1 MSDLVLT
8 MLMIAGGI
16 MMLAM
21 VLTFVRFLMGP
32 GLVDRTIAFDVMT
45 VGSLGFIA
53 LISVLYGKEMYL
65 DVNLIYGLLSF
76 TAVVVVG
83 KYIEK
88 KL

>member
-8 MLMIAGGI
+8 MLIIAGGI
-16 MMLAM
+16 AILAM
-21 VLTFVRFLMGP
+21 ALTFIRFLMGP
-32 GLVDRTIAFDVMT
+32 NLADRTIAFDVMT

-53 LISVLYGKEMYL
+53 LISVLYGREMYL
-65 DVNLIYGLLSF
+65 DVNIIYGLLSF